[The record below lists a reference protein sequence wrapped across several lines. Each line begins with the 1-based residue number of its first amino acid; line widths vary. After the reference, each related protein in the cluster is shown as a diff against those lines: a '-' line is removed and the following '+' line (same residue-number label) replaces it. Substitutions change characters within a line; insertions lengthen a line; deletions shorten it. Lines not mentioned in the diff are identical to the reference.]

1 MTESKKTMNPARANV
16 VSVSK
21 DGHTAK
27 VEVPTVVAHTKY
39 SKRLHRVT
47 TLLVDTGDNL
57 SLQAGAVVTILPS
70 RRISKSK
77 SWKVFSVVG
86 Q

>member
-1 MTESKKTMNPARANV
+1 MNTEVRKTMNPLLANV

-27 VEVPTVVAHTKY
+27 VEVPTVVAHRKY
-39 SKRLHRVT
+39 GKRLHRVI

-57 SLQAGAVVTILPS
+57 SIAPGSKVNILPS
-70 RRISKSK
+70 KRVSKLK
-77 SWKVFSVVG
+77 SWKVVSVG
-86 Q
+86 